1 MKKLKLYLVNDD
13 IFKKIQNFSERTEN
27 LSINEYQ
34 SLLKEFKEISTEFET
49 AGHALL
55 ENLLYASYSNYSSKS
70 KNVVKPIEFL
80 CGEDC
85 ADVLENAED
94 GFAYL
99 SRHKISNGHID
110 FINHF
115 NFDEAVRESGGI
127 EKITDEWN
135 SIFGKEIYK
144 AEDFLTGRN
153 LLNAIKEAFNL
164 SFENKMNIVWAY
176 LGTN

>member
-1 MKKLKLYLVNDD
+1 MKKLKLYLVDD
-13 IFKKIQNFSERTEN
+13 DVFEKIQNFSERTEN
-27 LSINEYQ
+27 LSINKYQ
-34 SLLKEFKEISTEFET
+34 SLLQGFKEISTEFET

-55 ENLLYASYSNYSSKS
+55 ENLLYTSYSDYSSKS

-80 CGEDC
+80 CGEGC

-99 SRHKISNGHID
+99 SKQKISDEHID
-110 FINHF
+110 FINWF
-115 NFDEAVRESGGI
+115 NFDESVRKSGGI
-127 EKITDEWN
+127 ERITDEWN
-135 SIFGKEIYK
+135 HIFGKEIYK
-144 AEDFLTGRN
+144 AEDFSTGRN